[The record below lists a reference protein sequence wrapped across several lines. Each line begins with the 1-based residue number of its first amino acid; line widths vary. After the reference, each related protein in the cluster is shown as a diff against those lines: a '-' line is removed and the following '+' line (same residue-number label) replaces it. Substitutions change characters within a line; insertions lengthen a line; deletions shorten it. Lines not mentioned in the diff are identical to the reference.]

1 MIVKKPEKPALQSTG
16 LWFVDPAH
24 IDSVSATADGIVTDG
39 QSAGTYSDI
48 PAEQTKTLLSR
59 LAAQPWRQVIKD
71 LYENQNPWLYRIVTD
86 PSRATPMELF
96 DLHPDSTCLDVG
108 SGWGQLAIP
117 LSQAGCRVVALDLTL
132 ERLRALRF
140 IAGQEEVE
148 LSFAKGNILTFPF
161 QEGAFDIALFNGALE
176 WVGTGRG
183 PAQSIRQCQVLALR
197 RAARALKTG
206 GILYIGIENS
216 IGLKYLMGARDDH
229 TSLPFFSYRSE
240 EEADAMMR
248 AAGGDRTPTKTW
260 GLGQLRLLASEAGLG
275 VQSVYGCF
283 PDYKIP
289 RHLVP
294 LEDVNEFLLQWEI
307 DWTEHHGDRGEPL
320 PDQDAVRS
328 AYRQLADSG
337 IAQWFCPSYAIM
349 LVKP

>member
-1 MIVKKPEKPALQSTG
+1 MILNPTETFVAASG

-24 IDSVSATADGIVTDG
+24 LETVTLTKDGIAIEG

-59 LAAQPWRQVIKD
+59 LAVQPWRQVIKD
-71 LYENQNPWLYRIVTD
+71 LYEHQNPWLYRIVTD
-86 PSRATPMELF
+86 PSRAMPMELF
-96 DLHPDSTCLDVG
+96 DLHGECSCLDVG
-108 SGWGQLAIP
+108 SGWGQMAVP

-132 ERLRALRF
+132 ERLRALRY
-140 IAGQEEVE
+140 IAAQEKVE

-161 QEGAFDIALFNGALE
+161 QEGVFDIAIFNGALE

-183 PAQSIRQCQVLALR
+183 PAQSIRQCQVLALK
-197 RAARALKTG
+197 RAARALKNG
-206 GILYIGIENS
+206 GVVYIGIENS

-229 TSLPFFSYRSE
+229 TSLPFFSFRSE
-240 EEADAMMR
+240 EEAEVMVR
-248 AAGGDRTPTKTW
+248 AVGGDRTPTKTW
-260 GLGQLRLLASEAGLG
+260 GLGQLKMLAKEAGLE

-283 PDYKIP
+283 PDYKLP

-307 DWTEHHGDRGEPL
+307 DWMEHHGDRGEPL
-320 PDQDAVRS
+320 PDQDAVRC

-337 IAQWFCPSYAIM
+337 IAQWFCPSYAFM